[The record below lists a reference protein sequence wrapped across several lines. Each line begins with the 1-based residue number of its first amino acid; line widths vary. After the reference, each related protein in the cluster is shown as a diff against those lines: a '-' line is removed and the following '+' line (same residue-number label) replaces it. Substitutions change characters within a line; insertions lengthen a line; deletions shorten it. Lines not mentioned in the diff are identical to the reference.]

1 MSGFQSI
8 EAVRTRLRQ
17 LSAQREALEIEADAI
32 ASELTSVGPNGE
44 APAGVKGPLV
54 DSEGYPRSDVDLYNV
69 RGKRNR
75 LATIN
80 YDHKALMK
88 EIEKDLALLHS
99 FSNNVGEGA
108 SESSTPSAT
117 AATTVTMTST
127 VTHSSLPFAVID
139 EILVGSPAEQAGLQN
154 YDELIA
160 FGTIRFETVDNLNCI
175 PALLRDNVNKPIPI
189 EVRRRNTDSVLRLV
203 LQPQPWSGRGL
214 LGCHLT
220 PTKR

>member
-8 EAVRTRLRQ
+8 ESVRARLRQ

-32 ASELTSVGPNGE
+32 ASELMSVGPNGE

-99 FSNNVGEGA
+99 FSSNVGAGA
-108 SESSTPSAT
+108 SESGTPT
-117 AATTVTMTST
+117 ATTATTAT
-127 VTHSSLPFAVID
+127 TTIHSSLPFAVID
-139 EILVGSPAEQAGLQN
+139 EILAGSPAEQAGLRD
-154 YDELIA
+154 YDELVA

-175 PALLRDNVNKPIPI
+175 PALLRDNVNKPISL

-220 PTKR
+220 PIKR

>member
-8 EAVRTRLRQ
+8 ESVRARLRQ

-32 ASELTSVGPNGE
+32 ASELMSVGPNGE

-54 DSEGYPRSDVDLYNV
+54 DSDGYPRSDVDLYNV

-99 FSNNVGEGA
+99 FSNNVGAGA
-108 SESSTPSAT
+108 SESGTPTAT
-117 AATTVTMTST
+117 TATTATTVTTT
-127 VTHSSLPFAVID
+127 IHSSLPFAVID
-139 EILVGSPAEQAGLQN
+139 EILAGSPAEQAGLHDF
-154 YDELIA
+154 DELIA

-175 PALLRDNVNKPIPI
+175 PALLRDNVNKPISL

-220 PTKR
+220 PIKR